1 MKSLE
6 LEVSIWQCTLIF
18 TLFGEGA
25 FGRTFYTC
33 FKHLQVLPYLRH
45 YYKPVFE
52 KRIFPPDIGMLACK
66 ILTDKKIWWQRSI
79 KYPLVNKDLGL
90 ADKWTNFRAEIVFK
104 GPFVLWILIISML
117 YINVRI
123 GEHTRSCVAQ
133 QSSSSARQT
142 RSARPGPGLDFLPG
156 LAGRVSSLAHICT
169 ANCARSSLVSTLEIL
184 NLWLWLWKKSYA
196 QKV

>member
-6 LEVSIWQCTLIF
+6 LEVSIWQCTLII

-66 ILTDKKIWWQRSI
+66 ILTDKKIWWQGSI
-79 KYPLVNKDLGL
+79 KYPLVNKDLSL
-90 ADKWTNFRAEIVFK
+90 ADKFQGGDCVERPIC
-104 GPFVLWILIISML
+104 SMDIDH
-117 YINVRI
+117 INVHQCQNWRTHEKLR
-123 GEHTRSCVAQ
+123 GTAEQ
-133 QSSSSARQT
+133 QQCS
-142 RSARPGPGLDFLPG
+142 PDEE
-156 LAGRVSSLAHICT
+156 CT
-169 ANCARSSLVSTLEIL
+169 AWPRPRLLTGVG
-184 NLWLWLWKKSYA
+184 WPG
-196 QKV
+196 V